1 MKKIIF
7 TAALTFAFPIIK
19 MKYTIL
25 GHRSLLV
32 FFAFSSSLISVI
44 AQEKPAESAEEL
56 AKKLSNPI
64 ASLIS
69 VPFQN
74 NTDVGIGTHG
84 GSRNTLNFQPVIPI
98 SLSPSLNL
106 ITRVVLPIVS
116 QQDITAPGE
125 KQSGLSDAVISAFF
139 SPAESKNG
147 ITWGVGPAILAP
159 TATDKL
165 LGTEKLGVGPT
176 AIILKQVSGWTYGA
190 LVNQIWSVAGSNDRS
205 DVNQMFVQPF
215 FVYNWKSGAGAGG
228 NFEITQNWEGNSTA
242 IFFNPTISGITKL
255 GTQMVQLA
263 IGPRIPISVPEASRP
278 DFGIRAVVSFVFPK

>member
-1 MKKIIF
+1 MVTVFLIKKIIYMKFKNHNIQQQLLLLIF
-7 TAALTFAFPIIK
+7 TFFLTVVTLK
-19 MKYTIL
+19 
-25 GHRSLLV
+25 
-32 FFAFSSSLISVI
+32 
-44 AQEKPAESAEEL
+44 AQDKPAESAAEL

-74 NTDVGIGTHG
+74 NTDVGIGSYN

-98 SLSPSLNL
+98 SLSPKLNM
-106 ITRVVLPIVS
+106 ITRVVLPIIT
-116 QQDITAPGE
+116 QQDITAPGM
-125 KQSGLSDAVISAFF
+125 KQTGLSDAVVSAFF
-139 SPAESKNG
+139 SPAEAKNG
-147 ITWGVGPAILAP
+147 LTWGVGPAILVP

-176 AIILKQVSGWTYGA
+176 AVILKQANGWTYGA
-190 LVNQIWSVAGSNDRS
+190 LVNQIWSVAGSNDRT

-215 FVYNWKSGAGAGG
+215 FAYNWKSGAGVGG

-242 IFFNPTISGITKL
+242 VFFNPTVTGVTKL

-263 IGPRIPISVPEASRP
+263 VGPRIPVSVPAGSRP
-278 DFGIRAVVSFVFPK
+278 DFGIRAVVNFVFPK